1 MNQQQIEV
9 FIKGLEAAC
18 VKSTDLDKVSKI
30 MSLEKQAQKLK
41 DELDQVWDMLAR
53 AMSVIDDLTNLRP
66 PCARTQQEI
75 DDLIEGIHELEG
87 PQE

>member
-1 MNQQQIEV
+1 MNQQQE
-9 FIKGLEAAC
+9 LEQ
-18 VKSTDLDKVSKI
+18 L
-30 MSLEKQAQKLK
+30 
-41 DELDQVWDMLAR
+41 WDMLAR

-75 DDLIEGIHELEG
+75 DDLIEGIRDLEG

>member
-1 MNQQQIEV
+1 MKPKE
-9 FIKGLEAAC
+9 
-18 VKSTDLDKVSKI
+18 
-30 MSLEKQAQKLK
+30 
-41 DELDQVWDMLAR
+41 ELDLVWDMLAR

-75 DDLIEGIHELEG
+75 DDLIEDVHELEG

>member
-1 MNQQQIEV
+1 MKKKMKPQEE
-9 FIKGLEAAC
+9 LEQ
-18 VKSTDLDKVSKI
+18 L
-30 MSLEKQAQKLK
+30 
-41 DELDQVWDMLAR
+41 WDMLAR

-87 PQE
+87 RQE

>member
-1 MNQQQIEV
+1 LAGANAIGGEPSRLDAGNSTGGTGIMTPQQE
-9 FIKGLEAAC
+9 LE
-18 VKSTDLDKVSKI
+18 L
-30 MSLEKQAQKLK
+30 
-41 DELDQVWDMLAR
+41 VWDMLAR

-66 PCARTQQEI
+66 PCSRTQQAI

>member
-1 MNQQQIEV
+1 MKPTTEQLIND
-9 FIKGLEAAC
+9 LRNHTLTSMREAA
-18 VKSTDLDKVSKI
+18 DRLQELSK
-30 MSLEKQAQKLK
+30 QKA
-41 DELDQVWDMLAR
+41 ELDLVWDMLAR

-66 PCARTQQEI
+66 PCSRTQQEI

>member
-1 MNQQQIEV
+1 MTPQQ
-9 FIKGLEAAC
+9 
-18 VKSTDLDKVSKI
+18 
-30 MSLEKQAQKLK
+30 
-41 DELDQVWDMLAR
+41 ELDQVWDMLAR

-75 DDLIEGIHELEG
+75 DDLLEGIQELEG

>member
-1 MNQQQIEV
+1 MTPQQ
-9 FIKGLEAAC
+9 
-18 VKSTDLDKVSKI
+18 
-30 MSLEKQAQKLK
+30 
-41 DELDQVWDMLAR
+41 ELDQVWDMLAR

-87 PQE
+87 VQE

>member
-1 MNQQQIEV
+1 MKQENE
-9 FIKGLEAAC
+9 LE
-18 VKSTDLDKVSKI
+18 L
-30 MSLEKQAQKLK
+30 
-41 DELDQVWDMLAR
+41 VWDMLAW

>member
-1 MNQQQIEV
+1 MR
-9 FIKGLEAAC
+9 EAA
-18 VKSTDLDKVSKI
+18 DRLQELSK
-30 MSLEKQAQKLK
+30 QKA
-41 DELDQVWDMLAR
+41 ELDQVWDMLAR

-66 PCARTQQEI
+66 PCARTQQAI

>member
-1 MNQQQIEV
+1 MSYKECEHCFGTGLDHGGCEHDLRIE
-9 FIKGLEAAC
+9 KLETA
-18 VKSTDLDKVSKI
+18 
-30 MSLEKQAQKLK
+30 LK
-41 DELDQVWDMLAR
+41 RIRDW

-66 PCARTQQEI
+66 PCSRTQQEI

>member
-1 MNQQQIEV
+1 MNQKQE
-9 FIKGLEAAC
+9 
-18 VKSTDLDKVSKI
+18 
-30 MSLEKQAQKLK
+30 LEK
-41 DELDQVWDMLAR
+41 VWDMLAK

-75 DDLIEGIHELEG
+75 DDLIEGIRELEG

>member
-1 MNQQQIEV
+1 MTPQQ
-9 FIKGLEAAC
+9 
-18 VKSTDLDKVSKI
+18 
-30 MSLEKQAQKLK
+30 
-41 DELDQVWDMLAR
+41 ELDQVWDILAR

-75 DDLIEGIHELEG
+75 DALSEGIHELEG